1 MVAFLSFIGRQMVF
15 MITKLKLNKEFR
27 RTYGRGKSFAHTG
40 FVTYVFKT
48 HGSNVRLGLTV
59 SKKLGK
65 AVQRNRAKRL
75 LTAAFRECS
84 PQISAGCD
92 IVLVARSRI
101 FNFKSYDLARAMH
114 SHLISAGVMG
124 TDDE

>member
-1 MVAFLSFIGRQMVF
+1 

-27 RTYGRGKSFAHTG
+27 RTYGRGKSFQHMG

-48 HGSNVRLGLTV
+48 HNNNVRLGLTV

-65 AVQRNRAKRL
+65 AVCRNRAKRL
-75 LTAAFRECS
+75 LTAAFRECL
-84 PQISAGCD
+84 PQIDKGCD

-101 FNFKSYDLARAMH
+101 FKYKSYELAATLS
-114 SHLISAGVMG
+114 SHLISAGVMQEY
-124 TDDE
+124 DK